1 MSRRQ
6 ATPGRDGLGERSAT
20 GRSRIDQNEGQRVGV
35 AAYVR
40 VSTDE
45 QKRSGLGLE
54 AQLRK
59 VHAMA
64 AVKDWEEPT
73 VYRDEGISGTKGP
86 TKRPG
91 LAQLLRD
98 VRAGRYAAV
107 IIPSLDR
114 LGRKTRLVLELVE
127 ELSAAGVALVSCKE
141 SLDTA
146 TPQGQFVLTLF
157 AALAQLERDM
167 IAERTTAALDAK
179 RRRDGFAGGRLPYGY
194 HRRDDHWSAHHGD
207 VGIERDA
214 AAVVRLIFHLR
225 AGGLSYR
232 HIAQQLTT
240 MTSAPR
246 GGDVWRHSA
255 VAEILSNEA
264 IYAGG
269 QRGEGELRWPIILR
283 EGEGV

>member
-1 MSRRQ
+1 VSRRQ
-6 ATPGRDGLGERSAT
+6 AAPGPDAHGERSAT
-20 GRSRIDQNEGQRVGV
+20 GRSRIDQNEAQRTGV

-59 VHAMA
+59 VQAMA

-98 VRAGRYAAV
+98 VRSGRYAAV

-167 IAERTTAALDAK
+167 IAQRTTAALDAK

-194 HRRDDHWSAHHGD
+194 HRLTDG
-207 VGIERDA
+207 GIGVHREQA
-214 AAVVRLIFHLR
+214 PVVRYIFRLR
-225 AGGLSYR
+225 AGGMSYR
-232 HIAQQLTT
+232 RIAAHLSI
-240 MTSAPR
+240 MTAAPR

-269 QRGEGELRWPIILR
+269 RRGEGELRWPAILR

>member
-6 ATPGRDGLGERSAT
+6 ATPGPNAHGERSAT
-20 GRSRIDQNEGQRVGV
+20 GRSRIDRFGEQQQSDRTGV
-35 AAYVR
+35 AAYIR

-59 VHAMA
+59 VRAMA
-64 AVKDWEEPT
+64 AVKDWDEP
-73 VYRDEGISGTKGP
+73 VIYRDEGISGTKGP

-98 VRAGRYAAV
+98 VRGGRYAAV

-157 AALAQLERDM
+157 AALAQLERDL

-194 HRRDDHWSAHHGD
+194 HRLADG
-207 VGIERDA
+207 GIGVHREQ

-225 AGGLSYR
+225 AGDGLSYR
-232 HIAQQLTT
+232 RIAENLTT
-240 MTSAPR
+240 MTAAPR
-246 GGDVWRHSA
+246 GGDVWRHTT
-255 VAEILSNEA
+255 VAEILSNAA

-269 QRGEGELRWPIILR
+269 GRGEGELRWPIILHS
-283 EGEGV
+283 EGVGV